1 MKRLVTAVALGSLVT
16 LPLTALAQDSA
27 DLDSDQAKLSY
38 SLGATLGQGMKQDF
52 EDLDVDAF
60 AAAMR
65 DIYDD
70 NDLQMNKQAISDTL
84 EQYQQ
89 QKQAELAAEQQKIA
103 DDNRQASE
111 DFLAENAEKDG
122 VKTTDS
128 GLQYEELES
137 GDGESPSQDDTVKV
151 NYEGTL
157 PDGTVFDSSY
167 ERGQPAS
174 FKVGQVI
181 PGWQEA
187 LKMME
192 VGDTWRITV
201 PSDLAY
207 GTAGTGRGGPIGPN
221 QALQFKVE
229 LLAVNPDQNDDGND
243 SDD

>member
-16 LPLTALAQDSA
+16 LPLAALAQDST

-38 SLGATLGQGMKQDF
+38 SLGATLGQGMAQDF
-52 EDLDVDAF
+52 EELDVDAF
-60 AAAMR
+60 AAALR
-65 DIYDD
+65 DVYDD
-70 NDLQMNKQAISDTL
+70 NDLQMNKEAIAATL
-84 EQYQQ
+84 EQYQRQ
-89 QKQAELAAEQQKIA
+89 QQAELAAEQKELA
-103 DDNRQASE
+103 EENRKASE
-111 DFLAENAEKDG
+111 DFLAENAKKDG
-122 VKTTDS
+122 VETTDS

-167 ERGQPAS
+167 ERGEPTS

-187 LKMME
+187 LEMME
-192 VGDTWRITV
+192 VGDTWRVTI

-207 GTAGTGRGGPIGPN
+207 GAAGTGPNGPIGPN

-229 LLAVNPDQNDDGND
+229 LLAVNPDQNDDSD